1 MPVFIRVRLAAI
13 RLARSIR
20 RSILTE
26 TKLWEIDADEAERP
40 SIAAGPFRLV
50 ITPRAVRLFDALHLY
65 CDGAE
70 VWLPLLWRLRL
81 RNAVRLVIA
90 ENALE
95 MFDKADLTVSS
106 KKARTMR
113 RRERQT
119 A

>member
-13 RLARSIR
+13 RLARALR
-20 RSILTE
+20 RSILDE
-26 TKLWEIDADEAERP
+26 SKLWEIDAVESERP

-50 ITPRAVRLFDALHLY
+50 ITPRSVRLFDALHVY

-81 RNAVRLVIA
+81 RNALRLVIA
-90 ENALE
+90 EQALE
-95 MFDKADLTVSS
+95 SFEKADLAVSS
-106 KKARTMR
+106 KKARTAR
-113 RRERQT
+113 RRVRQT